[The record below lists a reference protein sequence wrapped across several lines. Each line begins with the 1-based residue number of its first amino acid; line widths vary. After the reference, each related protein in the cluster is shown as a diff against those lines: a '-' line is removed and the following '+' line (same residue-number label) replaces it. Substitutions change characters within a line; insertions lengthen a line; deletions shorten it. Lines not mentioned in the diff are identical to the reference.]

1 MTVPLYRRL
10 LGPKFDMLPPRVRE
24 LHDLAA
30 PATWEGRTDV
40 ERGASWLARLA
51 ATFFALPPTGRGQAL
66 SVTFTP
72 DGHGEI
78 WRRAF
83 GGAVFRSVQYERG
96 GRLFERV
103 GASTLVFTLEVAAE
117 GLSLVLVGVR
127 VLGVPLPHPL
137 HPAVRTLESE
147 RDGRYRFEVEA
158 TLPLIGLLVR
168 YSGWLEKAR
177 GSAP

>member
-30 PATWEGRTDV
+30 PAMWEGRADV
-40 ERGASWLARLA
+40 ERGVSLVARAA
-51 ATFFALPPTGRGQAL
+51 ATLFALPPTGRDQAL

-72 DGHGEI
+72 DGSCEI

-83 GGAVFRSVQYERG
+83 GGAVFWSVQYEHG

-103 GASTLVFTLEVAAE
+103 RASTLVFTLDVAPD

-127 VLGVPLPHPL
+127 FLGIPLPRPL

-147 RDGRYRFEVEA
+147 HDGRYRFEVEA
-158 TLPLIGLLVR
+158 TLPRIGLLVR
-168 YSGWLEKAR
+168 YSGWLEKI
-177 GSAP
+177 S